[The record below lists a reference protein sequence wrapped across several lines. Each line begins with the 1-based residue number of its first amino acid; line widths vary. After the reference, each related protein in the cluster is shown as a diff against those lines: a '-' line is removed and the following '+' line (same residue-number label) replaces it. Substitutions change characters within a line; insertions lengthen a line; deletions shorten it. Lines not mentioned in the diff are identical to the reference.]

1 MRRVSEIQSTGD
13 YSKDCQAGRQAA
25 ADLINQIR
33 FNQDPN
39 ILNFELQRRGS
50 LLQGCE
56 GRLCYGTRN
65 GIALTGTESA
75 L

>member
-13 YSKDCQAGRQAA
+13 YSKDCQAGRKAA

-39 ILNFELQRRGS
+39 ILNFELQRIVSAGDACCKGARVGFATALGMA
-50 LLQGCE
+50 LL
-56 GRLCYGTRN
+56 
-65 GIALTGTESA
+65 
-75 L
+75 

>member
-1 MRRVSEIQSTGD
+1 MRRVYEIESTGN
-13 YSKDCQAGRQAA
+13 YSKYCQAGREAA

-39 ILNFELQRRGS
+39 ILNFELQRIVSAGEACCKGARIGFA
-50 LLQGCE
+50 
-56 GRLCYGTRN
+56 TAI
-65 GIALTGTESA
+65 GIAL